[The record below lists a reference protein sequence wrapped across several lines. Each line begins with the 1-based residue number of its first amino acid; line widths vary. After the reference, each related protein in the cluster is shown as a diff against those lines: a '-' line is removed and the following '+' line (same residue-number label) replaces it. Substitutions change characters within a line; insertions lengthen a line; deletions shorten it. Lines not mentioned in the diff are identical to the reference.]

1 MSQEEAKPPV
11 VPADPK
17 ADLYSLP
24 ALVNELATTLGKV
37 ISYQEGPEAFVLVE
51 KVRQLAKNFRI
62 TSDVRVAEEL
72 AQIVASLPLEKL
84 NLLTK
89 AFTHFFGLI
98 NLAEKIDQVR
108 GQEIPPQD
116 SSWRPGS
123 IPEAVSALREQGVL
137 PRKLQTLLDQAKI
150 IMCFTA
156 HPTESRRRT
165 TLTKLHRV
173 YATAVLLS
181 EGRLPE
187 SERGEIMKSVLEEA
201 VALWQSDEVRQVKL
215 TVLDEVKGHLYYF
228 EESLWDVMPALY
240 RELERSLKKEFP
252 KTPWSV
258 PPFLRFGSWV
268 GGDRDGNPF
277 VTPEVTVEAV
287 RLLRISA
294 LKSHIKAVEELSSRL
309 SSSDRQTPI
318 TAELSASIARDEALF
333 PEVAER
339 IAYHIGHERY
349 RQKCNYIHEKLLM
362 TLVHAEGFRKDW
374 RSVPPP
380 PPPGTWYASASEF
393 IADLNVMDVSLR
405 TNKGAILAD
414 GYLAKVRHNAEVFG
428 FRLATLDIR
437 QHSLRHTQALS
448 EILSSTG
455 LSPDYQAL
463 DEERR
468 LQVLESLLKDER
480 PLIPQ
485 KMEYGPETA
494 ETIETFRAVAVIQE
508 HLNPRSIDTYIISM
522 THGVSD
528 VLAVLL
534 FLREAGLY
542 RRDHYSYLNVVP
554 LFETGDDLRR
564 AAGMLERLLKNESYR
579 AHLSLRN
586 DVQEIMLGYSDSNKE
601 GGYLAA
607 NWALYKA
614 QAELARMAENHGVA
628 LRLFHGRG
636 GSVGRGG
643 GPAGHA
649 ILAQPPGTVK
659 GRIKITEQGEVISD
673 RYGEAATASNHLEQ
687 ITNAVLRASFPPKEV
702 MPKAEWKQV
711 MEKLYRSSLQA
722 YHSLVYGHPR
732 FVEYF
737 HAATPIDEISHHRIG
752 SRPASRGGD
761 RSIGAL
767 RAIPWVFSWMQNR
780 TTLPGWYGMG
790 DAIEEYLK
798 ADPEKGLST
807 LREMYGQ
814 WPFFQTVLDNAQMIL
829 SKADIDIA
837 RRYSELV
844 PDKALGREVFDRIK
858 SEYDRTVKAVC
869 QIVQVQ
875 ELLEKDRPLYES
887 IKRRNP
893 YIDPLSF
900 VQVELI
906 KRFRADPGEA
916 EARDLEEAILMTING
931 IAAGLKN
938 TG

>member
-1 MSQEEAKPPV
+1 MPND
-11 VPADPK
+11 AD
-17 ADLYSLP
+17 DIYSLP
-24 ALVNELATTLGKV
+24 SLVNEFATILGKV

-51 KVRQLAKNFRI
+51 KVRQLAKNFRV

-98 NLAEKIDQVR
+98 NLAEKIDQVHSQQTLP
-108 GQEIPPQD
+108 GD
-116 SSWRPGS
+116 GSHRPGS

-137 PRKLQTLLDQAKI
+137 PRKLQGLLDQAKI

-165 TLTKLHRV
+165 TLTKLHRI
-173 YATAVLLS
+173 YATAVRLS
-181 EGRLPE
+181 EGRHSE
-187 SERGEIMKSVLEEA
+187 SEREDIMKSVLEET

-215 TVLDEVKGHLYYF
+215 TVLDEVKSHLYYF
-228 EESLWDVMPALY
+228 EESLWDVMPDLY

-252 KTPWSV
+252 KTSWAV

-277 VTPEVTVEAV
+277 VTPEVTVEAA

-294 LKSHIKAVEELSSRL
+294 LKAHIQAVEELSSRL

-318 TAELSASIARDEALF
+318 TPELAASIARDEALF
-333 PEVAER
+333 PDLAEK
-339 IAYHIGHERY
+339 IASQIWHERY
-349 RQKCNYIHEKLLM
+349 RQKCNYIHEKLLR
-362 TLVHAEGFRKDW
+362 TLAHAEAFHRDL
-374 RSVPPP
+374 RATPPP
-380 PPPGTWYASASEF
+380 PPPGTWYPGVSEF
-393 IADLNVMDVSLR
+393 LGDLNVMDVSLR
-405 TNKGAILAD
+405 ANKGTILAD
-414 GYLAKVRHNAEVFG
+414 GHLAKVRHNAEIFG

-437 QHSLRHTQALS
+437 QHSLRHTQALA
-448 EILSSTG
+448 EILSG
-455 LSPDYQAL
+455 LGVRPDYQSL
-463 DEERR
+463 DEEKR
-468 LQVLESLLKDER
+468 LVLLESLLQDER
-480 PLIPQ
+480 PLVPP
-485 KMEYGPETA
+485 KAEYSA
-494 ETIETFRAVAVIQE
+494 ETMDTLETFRVLAFIQDQ
-508 HLNPRSIDTYIISM
+508 LNPHSIDTYIISM

-528 VLAVLL
+528 VLTVLL

-542 RRDHYSYLNVVP
+542 RKGHYSHLNIVP

-564 AAGMLERLLKNESYR
+564 GAGMLERLLKNESYR

-586 DVQEIMLGYSDSNKE
+586 DIQEIMLGYSDSNKE
-601 GGYLAA
+601 GGYLSA

-614 QAELARMAENHGVA
+614 QAELARMAENHGIA

-673 RYGEAATASNHLEQ
+673 RYGESTTARGHLEQ

-702 MPKAEWKQV
+702 IPKAEWRQI
-711 MEKLYRSSLQA
+711 MEKLSRQSFQA
-722 YHSLVYGHPR
+722 YHSLVYSHPR
-732 FVEYF
+732 FAEYF
-737 HAATPIDEISHHRIG
+737 HAATPIDEISRHRIG
-752 SRPASRGGD
+752 SRPSSRSND

-767 RAIPWVFSWMQNR
+767 RAIPWVFSWMQSR

-790 DAIEEYLK
+790 GAIEDYLR
-798 ADPEKGLST
+798 AEPEKGLST
-807 LREMYGQ
+807 LREIYAQ
-814 WPFFQTVLDNAQMIL
+814 WPFFQAVLDNAQMIL

-837 RRYSELV
+837 RRYAELV
-844 PDKALGREVFDRIK
+844 PDKALGREIFDRIK
-858 SEYDRTVKAVC
+858 VEYDRTVRAVC

-906 KRFRADPGEA
+906 RRFRANPGEA